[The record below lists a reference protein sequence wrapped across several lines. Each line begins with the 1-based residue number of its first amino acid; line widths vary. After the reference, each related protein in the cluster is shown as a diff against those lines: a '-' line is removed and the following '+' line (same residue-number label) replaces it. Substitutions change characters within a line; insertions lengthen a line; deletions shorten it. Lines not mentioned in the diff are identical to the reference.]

1 MRVMVM
7 VTLSLWTSPEYNCQ
21 LLDISLG
28 SCNVVVIGSI
38 LTFSE
43 NTLVYMTTMHV
54 YNYYTVEPLRPE
66 EIGNTLQVP
75 TSNYHA
81 NTYTTTSLQIPLK
94 CFCSYYLHTWN
105 EALQKP
111 KQRPAHY
118 LVIMAKIMQ

>member
-28 SCNVVVIGSI
+28 SCNVLVIGSI

-43 NTLVYMTTMHV
+43 NTLVYMLRLSTMPV
-54 YNYYTVEPLRPE
+54 YNYYTVEPLCSE
-66 EIGNTLQVP
+66 ENGNTLQVP

-94 CFCSYYLHTWN
+94 CFCSYYICIPGMKHYKSLSKGLHITS
-105 EALQKP
+105 
-111 KQRPAHY
+111 
-118 LVIMAKIMQ
+118 